1 MKSTSNNNN
10 YNNSRNT
17 TRPPTQFFCKVCQ
30 DAGKSEHEYRS
41 HNVRDGQQQ
50 TCCPVLL
57 AQECR
62 HCYKKGHTAK
72 YCPQKNKQPITTVKA
87 AYVAPQKIKTNNVP
101 KNVFM
106 CLESDS
112 EEEKEKEK
120 EQEKAAQMK
129 EKAKAPAPVPQ
140 AKIKAAQKQV
150 MNYGRIIDLTP
161 SILKTEEN
169 AAIIKLEKEA
179 AEKKP
184 MKIVVLVQSKKI
196 DWAHCDSDSYGEEDD
211 EDDNDEEYEVN
222 MYEDDTTWDAT
233 WGF

>member
-10 YNNSRNT
+10 YNNSRQS
-17 TRPPTQFFCKVCQ
+17 TQSFCKVCQ

-41 HNVRDGQQQ
+41 HNVRDRQQQ

-112 EEEKEKEK
+112 EEEKEKEQMKAK
-120 EQEKAAQMK
+120 EQMK

-140 AKIKAAQKQV
+140 AKIKAGQKQV
-150 MNYGRIIDLTP
+150 MNYSRIIDLTP
-161 SILKTEEN
+161 SILKTEEV
-169 AAIIKLEKEA
+169 AEIIKLKKEA

-184 MKIVVLVQSKKI
+184 MKIVVLAPAKKI
-196 DWAHCDSDSYGEEDD
+196 DWAHCDSDSYGEDEDDDEEEDD
-211 EDDNDEEYEVN
+211 EEEEYEVN
-222 MYEDDTTWDAT
+222 MYEDDTAWDAT